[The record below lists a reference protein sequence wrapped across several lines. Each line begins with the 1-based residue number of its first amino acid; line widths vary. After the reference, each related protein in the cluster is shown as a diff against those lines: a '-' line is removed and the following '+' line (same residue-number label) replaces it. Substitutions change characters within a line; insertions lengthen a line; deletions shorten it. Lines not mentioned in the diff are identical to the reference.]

1 MANHPIRMSLLK
13 QIITLKTKGYSHRQI
28 SSQLSC
34 SRKTVNKY
42 VAMWQSAGSPP
53 ADTPSFQSLL
63 TKPIE
68 EVIPDRLTSLY
79 SLFPSVEKELK
90 KTGVTRQMLWQDY
103 RERAVGPALS
113 YGRFCFHFS
122 RWQQMQAI
130 PMHLEHKAG
139 DKLMVDFTGKK
150 LHLVDAATGEEQAVE
165 VFVAILAASQ
175 YTYVEAIPNQT
186 ASSFLT
192 ALENAFHF
200 FGGVPRAVVP
210 DNLKAAVTKVDRY
223 EPVLNR
229 TLEEL
234 AQHYGTVILPTRP
247 YKPKDKALVEG
258 AVKIIYTRLFAPLRH
273 QVFTRLADLNAAL
286 RSLLQTHNTL
296 PFTGRD
302 YSRKEQFESMEQ
314 RLLSP
319 LPYRRYEY
327 KQMAK
332 AKVYKSSFV
341 WLKADKHY
349 YSVPFRYIGK
359 QVRLF
364 FTNTRVEIYHREQRI
379 ASHTRQK
386 GLYGYTAVTDH
397 LPSTHNFKSDWNPE
411 KFLVQAQ
418 AIGPFTH
425 QLVEGVLKSKPHP
438 EQGYL
443 TTRGILQL
451 ARTAGKQRLEQAC
464 ERALYFDTYS
474 YRKVKNILDKG
485 LEALQEKPRE
495 PAHPTYTIEH
505 QNLRGKDYYQ

>member
-13 QIITLKTKGYSHRQI
+13 QIISLKAKGQSHRQI

-42 VAMWQSAGSPP
+42 VSTWQAAGSPA
-53 ADTPSFQSLL
+53 ADTPSFHSLL
-63 TKPIE
+63 TQPVE
-68 EVIPDRLTSLY
+68 AVIPTRLDALY
-79 SLFPSVEKELK
+79 SFFPSVEKELS
-90 KTGVTRQMLWQDY
+90 KTGVTRQLLWQDY
-103 RERAVGPALS
+103 HERKVGPPLS

-122 RWQQMQAI
+122 RWQQLQAV

-139 DKLMVDFTGKK
+139 DKLMVDFSGKK
-150 LHLVDAATGEEQAVE
+150 LHLVDQETGEEQAVE

-186 ASSFLT
+186 AGSFLA

-210 DNLKAAVTKVDRY
+210 DNLKAAVTKADRY
-223 EPVLNR
+223 EPVLNQ

-286 RSLLQTHNTL
+286 RPLLQAHNTQ
-296 PFTGRD
+296 PFTGRS
-302 YSRKEQFESMEQ
+302 YSRQEQFERVEQ
-314 RLLSP
+314 RTLFP

-327 KQMAK
+327 KQMTK

-341 WLKADKHY
+341 WLGADKHY

-359 QVRLF
+359 QVRVF
-364 FTNTRVEIYHREQRI
+364 FTNTRVEIYYREQRI
-379 ASHTRQK
+379 ASHARQK
-386 GLYGYTAVTDH
+386 GLYGYTSVADH
-397 LPSTHNFKSDWNPE
+397 LPSTHQFKHDWNPE
-411 KFLVQAQ
+411 KFLAKAR
-418 AIGPFTH
+418 AIGPHTH
-425 QLVEGVLKSKPHP
+425 QLIEGILHSKPHP
-438 EQGYL
+438 EQGYHA
-443 TTRGILQL
+443 TAGILRL
-451 ARTAGKQRLEQAC
+451 AHTAGKQRLENAC
-464 ERALYFDTYS
+464 ERALYFETYS
-474 YRKVKNILDKG
+474 YTKVKNILDKG
-485 LEALQEKPRE
+485 LEVLEEKPNQ
-495 PAHPTYTIEH
+495 PPDPTYTIAH